1 MDPTAPRAL
10 RRIAYFGPQGTF
22 TEQAARQL
30 HATAELMPC
39 ETIRAAMTAVRKGD
53 ADAACVPV
61 ENSVEGPVSATLD
74 GLAEDDPLVA
84 VAEALLPIRFS
95 MLAHPD
101 TDPGALRTV
110 ASHPHAL
117 AQVQRWL
124 EHHFPDAEHIAASST
139 AAAAVG
145 VTQGQYD
152 AAVTAPVAAE
162 HYPLKVIATDVA
174 DVPDARTRFLLLRRP
189 GALPE
194 PTGHDRTSVVAAAEN
209 RTGALSELLTE
220 LAIRGI
226 NLTRLDARPIR
237 GSFGRYRFYFDFEG
251 HVAEPRVGDALAALR
266 RRCDVRFLGSHPRA
280 DDGAASPSAA
290 ASNDVFVH
298 AAEWVESIRRGESA

>member
-1 MDPTAPRAL
+1 MA
-10 RRIAYFGPQGTF
+10 RIAYFGPQGTF
-22 TEQAARQL
+22 SEQAARRL
-30 HATAELMPC
+30 NATAELVPY
-39 ETIRAAMTAVRKGD
+39 ETIRAAMTAVRKGE

-84 VAEALLPIRFS
+84 VAEALLPIVFS
-95 MLAHPD
+95 LLAHPD
-101 TDPGALRTV
+101 ADPRNLRTI

-124 EHHFPDAEHIAASST
+124 EQHYPDAEHIAASST

-145 VTQGQYD
+145 VSEGQYD
-152 AAVTAPVAAE
+152 AAITAPVAAE
-162 HYPLKVIATDVA
+162 HYPLRVVATGIA
-174 DVPDARTRFLLLRRP
+174 DVPEARTRFLLLRRP
-189 GALPE
+189 GELPE
-194 PTGHDRTSVVAAAEN
+194 PTGHDRTSVVAVAEN

-237 GSFGRYRFYFDFEG
+237 GSFGRYRFFFDFEG

-266 RRCDVRFLGSHPRA
+266 RRCDLRFLGSHPRA
-280 DDGAASPSAA
+280 DGGRGQPGAA
-290 ASNDVFVH
+290 ASNEDFRN
-298 AAEWVESIRRGESA
+298 AAEWVESVRRGESA